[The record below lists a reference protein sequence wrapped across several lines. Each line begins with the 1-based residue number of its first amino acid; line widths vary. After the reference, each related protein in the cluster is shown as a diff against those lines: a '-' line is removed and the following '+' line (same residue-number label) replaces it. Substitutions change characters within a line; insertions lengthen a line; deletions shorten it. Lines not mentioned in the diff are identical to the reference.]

1 MKHNFIINRSGSIT
15 TITARTKK
23 AAKWLNDNVYFE
35 SWQVSGRSIHIDSR
49 MSEDIIEAIE
59 NVF

>member
-1 MKHNFIINRSGSIT
+1 MKRNFIINNSGSIT

-23 AAKWLNDNVYFE
+23 AAKWINDNVYFE

-49 MSEDIIEAIE
+49 MAEEIIEAIGNE
-59 NVF
+59 F